1 MMILITQVQVQQSPA
16 PAPAPASSSQQ
27 LATITIPLPTEPVPK
42 NQLGI
47 PQPAEPQYVQPLNP
61 AQITLPPSV
70 ASALQNLN
78 QKAKPSSA
86 STMVVAAASPQPAQP
101 QPVKQEQM
109 QILKQ
114 VQIVDTAAD
123 GEQLQ
128 VAAGGGLPSSL
139 VAGTGGSHPQPHND
153 QRGEI
158 IEEEN
163 AVEIINQI
171 GDTEIGMKK
180 DVKEISLQEEVPI
193 DEPEQDVIM
202 QDINVLVESDK
213 MPDVDPQIINNEPI
227 LAHSEEKFKTIE
239 GNLPVNSLEDFG
251 ILNSQP
257 LLQDDLQP
265 SQNNNESEPRSHIST
280 LKTDVM
286 LSCPLSQDEDLDF
299 EISDVAQPAD
309 ALASSQDYPLLGN
322 ASVIESHPN
331 CLPVSQNLKEERHS
345 KRMLLDAID
354 KLTHFQKNDEFI
366 SKFNNWLA
374 QTATGS
380 TISFKMGHLFSY
392 PDSFL
397 NFFSSQYCQK
407 NGQDFNLMQFLDFH
421 SDNKFVSVPG
431 PHGWLSAI
439 GGRSGKEFPSRR
451 DECVKA
457 YKNLLRFIAFEL
469 NDSCFDGQ
477 SIMKK
482 RAIKD
487 HISDIMQQTEDMKF
501 HKTFKKMA
509 ENKNTKKKEMAEILE
524 PTDDENRLHALETW
538 FESDESQQIA
548 QEAANIWKKAM
559 KTGKIDK
566 KSFNRFAQ
574 ICFLELSL
582 SDKLRVGVYYAL
594 TNQDW
599 AMKKEVYLPAGYDN
613 PDYDGLPAGWK
624 LYVKPTLHPNAS
636 PSRYEIRIPGDRKG
650 LKNKQRQVITLNL
663 RVYELMNR
671 YQDIKRILFSLDL
684 ESPFFVNFQN
694 DPLPALKNQDR
705 KGSLLR
711 CVEKVTGI
719 KKFCLKDTRKGIECQ
734 IQNNNS
740 LKPHVQILN
749 GHSLAVG
756 STYYD
761 QLDGARRSVMAHCIN
776 RKEGSDLKRR
786 ASFENEEIQLK
797 RAREDQK
804 EKQLLVMKAE
814 NFLTDEKK
822 RKPKDLSPSALE
834 HQDVSYLSD
843 LFKDAVDGKYK

>member
-1 MMILITQVQVQQSPA
+1 M
-16 PAPAPASSSQQ
+16 
-27 LATITIPLPTEPVPK
+27 
-42 NQLGI
+42 
-47 PQPAEPQYVQPLNP
+47 QPLDP
-61 AQITLPPSV
+61 VQITLPPCV

-78 QKAKPSSA
+78 QKANLSSA
-86 STMVVAAASPQPAQP
+86 STIVVAAASPQPAQP

-374 QTATGS
+374 QNATGS